1 VGEAACK
8 SVGLSEPSE
17 GGLGSG
23 EGGADRAP
31 AGAGPGQ
38 DEVWLLQAEAA
49 ELAGC
54 SVSAIRK
61 WRREGSVNFRRT
73 TTPGGLERVEVR
85 LGDVLT
91 RAGTR
96 AVVPLAPSGAAPV
109 PQQAPPPLQ
118 PPVAG
123 TVVVSLADLQ
133 TMFGRIASPGGRPD
147 DLKARYRS
155 LESEVSFMRG
165 ELARLVAGLEERAG
179 DRRRADDLERRLA
192 HTEAE
197 TARLR
202 QHLAAVVRELEKARR
217 AGSGGNREASRDRH
231 ETASEHGTD
240 PAPPV
245 TTPHPPAHG
254 SPAPASPTVPA
265 APAAPRPSFEDWLEV
280 RPAPDKPSR
289 PAGPP
294 IERLA
299 DELRRLYQALASR
312 PRTPGGAEERA
323 RWAAELRRYDT
334 VLVKACSGLGVTT
347 EHRPGDRLTA
357 PERVALTRALADAGL
372 DVRRSPARVE
382 G

>member
-1 VGEAACK
+1 MERVP
-8 SVGLSEPSE
+8 V
-17 GGLGSG
+17 
-23 EGGADRAP
+23 
-31 AGAGPGQ
+31 AGTGPVQ

-85 LGDVLT
+85 LADVLT

-96 AVVPLAPSGAAPV
+96 AAVPLALAGAVQVPSPA
-109 PQQAPPPLQ
+109 Q

-133 TMFGRIASPGGRPD
+133 TMFGQRAAPERRPD
-147 DLKARYRS
+147 DLQAHYRS

-165 ELARLVAGLEERAG
+165 QVARWVGALDERAG
-179 DRRRADDLERRLA
+179 DRHRVEALERRLA
-192 HTEAE
+192 GIEAE
-197 TARLR
+197 AERLR
-202 QHLAAVVRELEKARR
+202 RQLAAVIRELEIARG
-217 AGSGGNREASRDRH
+217 AGSGVSGPFSTSYEPVSGHGNTPIPPV
-231 ETASEHGTD
+231 TAAQAPS
-240 PAPPV
+240 PAPPAAP
-245 TTPHPPAHG
+245 TPPA
-254 SPAPASPTVPA
+254 PP
-265 APAAPRPSFEDWLEV
+265 APRPTFEGWLED
-280 RPAPDKPSR
+280 RPPPERPST
-289 PAGPP
+289 PPGPP

-299 DELRRLYQALASR
+299 EELGHLYRTLASR
-312 PRTPGGAEERA
+312 PRTPAGPEERA

-334 VLVKACSGLGVTT
+334 VLVKACSRLGVAT
-347 EHRPGDRLTA
+347 EHRPGDRLSA

-372 DVRRSPARVE
+372 DVRRSAAKVE